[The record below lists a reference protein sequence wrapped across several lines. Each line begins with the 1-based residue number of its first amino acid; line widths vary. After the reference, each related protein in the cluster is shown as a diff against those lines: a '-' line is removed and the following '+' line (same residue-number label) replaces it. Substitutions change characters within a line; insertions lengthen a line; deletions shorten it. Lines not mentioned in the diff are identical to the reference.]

1 MDKNLKVLIADDS
14 VEVRERLVIMLSELQ
29 GVEIIGQSQNVSE
42 AIADIRSL
50 KPGVVILDVRMPD
63 GTGINVLQAVKQD
76 QLALVVIVLTNYPY
90 LQYRK
95 KCLEAGADFFF
106 DKSTEF
112 NKIPQVFKLLTQ
124 DFRS

>member
-1 MDKNLKVLIADDS
+1 MNKNLKVLIADDS
-14 VEVRERLVIMLSELQ
+14 IEVRERLVGMLSELQ
-29 GVEIIGQSQNVSE
+29 GVEIVGQAQNVNE
-42 AIADIRSL
+42 AIIGIRNLRPS
-50 KPGVVILDVRMPD
+50 VVILDVRMPD
-63 GTGINVLQAVKQD
+63 GTGINVLQAIKQN
-76 QLALVVIVLTNYPY
+76 QFAPVVIVLTNYPY

-95 KCLEAGADFFF
+95 KCTEAGADWFF